1 MHSHLLLIACCTCS
15 PPPAPDVSPANFHI
29 TVLNSTAVEASWTL
43 PTSRTGFNGQLRGFK
58 IVVGVNGT
66 ERRIDIPD
74 STALAYI
81 ITDLQP
87 ATQHTFSML
96 MYTVAD
102 GPEGIHLRVM
112 IPDSGNLVTIGL
124 SKFSPSSLPYFLS
137 PPIPPPSSD
146 SNTLILFSPPY
157 FSSRL
162 CSYNNTV
169 WDLWRWH

>member
-1 MHSHLLLIACCTCS
+1 MHSHLLLIACCTCT

-43 PTSRTGFNGQLRGFK
+43 PSPQTGLNGQLRGFK
-58 IVVGVNGT
+58 IVVSVNGT

-87 ATQHTFSML
+87 DIQHTFSML

-112 IPDSGNLVTIGL
+112 MPDLGNLVTIGL
-124 SKFSPSSLPYFLS
+124 GKFSPSSLPYFLS
-137 PPIPPPSSD
+137 PPIPSPSSD
-146 SNTLILFSPPY
+146 SNTLILVSPY
-157 FSSRL
+157 FFM
-162 CSYNNTV
+162 
-169 WDLWRWH
+169 